1 MAAIAIPTSA
11 SDTAVRFSICNP
23 GAFVAQIMQKKPYPS
38 TNAEDVVRRLQS
50 LVQTERRARLLA
62 LLPLVD
68 SLHRQG
74 VGFGAMAEQL
84 KASELDLS
92 EAALRMAL
100 YRWRKKNRTAPDPS
114 RTGARPQATQ
124 ASAAVISD
132 PTSVTEAPASTTSE
146 VTSKADLVRLRQSN
160 QHIDLTQLA
169 NYGRKR

>member
-1 MAAIAIPTSA
+1 
-11 SDTAVRFSICNP
+11 RFSICNP
-23 GAFVAQIMQKKPYPS
+23 GAFVAQTMQKKTHPS

-74 VGFGAMAEQL
+74 VGFGAMADQL

-100 YRWRKKNRTAPDPS
+100 YRWRKKNRTASDPF
-114 RTGARPQATQ
+114 RAGARPQAAQ
-124 ASAAVISD
+124 ASAPVISE
-132 PTSVTEAPASTTSE
+132 PTSVKETPASTPSE